1 MDLIQ
6 SFQISNKL
14 TNSIYEYIFNDVKEI
29 FTGKLNT
36 SKENSNYYDII
47 DSPSS
52 NVKDSNLIMIP
63 KLIINKNNKRNIFNE
78 LIEVAYNK
86 LKSRKGCNNKSNM
99 NDNELR
105 NNFYHEIFYFYK
117 NNNTNNLAANIYTI
131 FPNIN
136 FEFRQ
141 IKNLSFSNT
150 NLNKYLIN
158 SKFKLPEMENNNENK
173 KNEYNTGF
181 FTMSQNHRLIA
192 LKDDLKECGDIN
204 KSQSL
209 KEIIFGIWINLKEEK
224 PSPKKAD
231 LDFLFNKNKLLI
243 FKECFRFIKLS
254 NNIETIYSPSPEE
267 NIFLL
272 VLFYKG
278 MQCHYEVKLTCN
290 NEVKNIYNNNLNN
303 YNNCWIISKCKYELD
318 KQRLTIPF
326 DFDIKIEIK
335 NGIISTMADYLNK
348 KTNYN
353 NNYINIIEKGKEKN
367 HENLK
372 NSNKNSINN
381 LNSVNNINDHNY
393 GNLKIKELKNELNNT
408 SSDVFDLSDYDEDII
423 YGGYN
428 YPLAIQN
435 NGKNN
440 NISKN
445 NQQQNISYKKQHEMS
460 RASTNAPSNKPS
472 LTSSKNSGKN
482 NNSNVENINH
492 ANEEEN
498 NVNENSFELINQYTS
513 TIMKNSESI
522 KKLQNQVN
530 QLEKNI
536 IEIINQ
542 LEKDEKEENKNIKIN
557 KKNKKLKQKD
567 KKDKKENKE
576 NKEKEMDVD
585 MEIPKSN
592 NHDISNFGDVSISV
606 PRIIYK
612 ELSITKDDL

>member
-47 DSPSS
+47 DSPSCK
-52 NVKDSNLIMIP
+52 VKDSNLIMIP

-78 LIEVAYNK
+78 LIDVAYNK
-86 LKSRKGCNNKSNM
+86 LKIRKGYNNKNNI
-99 NDNELR
+99 NDNESG

-117 NNNTNNLAANIYTI
+117 NNRTNNLAANIYTI
-131 FPNIN
+131 FPNVN

-158 SKFKLPEMENNNENK
+158 SKFKLPEFENNNENK
-173 KNEYNTGF
+173 INEYQTGF

-209 KEIIFGIWINLKEEK
+209 KEIIFGIWINLKDEK

-278 MQCHYEVKLTCN
+278 MQCHYEVKLSCN
-290 NEVKNIYNNNLNN
+290 NEEKNIYNNNLINN
-303 YNNCWIISKCKYELD
+303 INCWVISKCKYELD
-318 KQRLTIPF
+318 QQRLTIPF

-335 NGIISTMADYLNK
+335 NGTISNMADYLNK
-348 KTNYN
+348 KT
-353 NNYINIIEKGKEKN
+353 
-367 HENLK
+367 K
-372 NSNKNSINN
+372 NSNCINIDEKGNEENHKFLNMKNSNINAI
-381 LNSVNNINDHNY
+381 NNINENNY
-393 GNLKIKELKNELNNT
+393 GNLKIKELKNENNLLNNT

-435 NGKNN
+435 NNKNN
-440 NISKN
+440 NNSKN
-445 NQQQNISYKKQHEMS
+445 NQNKIEQNISYKKQHEMS
-460 RASTNAPSNKPS
+460 RASTNALSNKPS

-492 ANEEEN
+492 NNEEEN

-536 IEIINQ
+536 IEIITQ
-542 LEKDEKEENKNIKIN
+542 LEKEEKEENKKININ
-557 KKNKKLKQKD
+557 KKNKK
-567 KKDKKENKE
+567 KKEKKE
-576 NKEKEMDVD
+576 ENEKKVKKEQKVD
-585 MEIPKSN
+585 MEISKSN
-592 NHDISNFGDVSISV
+592 NQDISNFGDVSISV

>member
-47 DSPSS
+47 DSPSCK
-52 NVKDSNLIMIP
+52 VKDSNLIMIP

-78 LIEVAYNK
+78 LIDVAYNK
-86 LKSRKGCNNKSNM
+86 LKIRKGYNNKNNI
-99 NDNELR
+99 NDNESG

-117 NNNTNNLAANIYTI
+117 NNRTNNLAANIYTI
-131 FPNIN
+131 FPNVN
-136 FEFRQ
+136 FEYRQ

-158 SKFKLPEMENNNENK
+158 SKFKLPEFENNNENK
-173 KNEYNTGF
+173 INEYQTGF

-209 KEIIFGIWINLKEEK
+209 KEIIFGIWINLKDEK

-278 MQCHYEVKLTCN
+278 MQCHYEVKLSCN
-290 NEVKNIYNNNLNN
+290 NEEKNIYNNNLINN
-303 YNNCWIISKCKYELD
+303 INCWVISKCKYELD
-318 KQRLTIPF
+318 QQRLTIPF

-335 NGIISTMADYLNK
+335 NGTISNMADYLNK
-348 KTNYN
+348 KT
-353 NNYINIIEKGKEKN
+353 
-367 HENLK
+367 K
-372 NSNKNSINN
+372 NSNCINIDEKGNEENHKFLNMKNSNINAI
-381 LNSVNNINDHNY
+381 NNINENNY
-393 GNLKIKELKNELNNT
+393 GNLKIKELKNENNLLNNT

-435 NGKNN
+435 NNKNN
-440 NISKN
+440 NNSKN
-445 NQQQNISYKKQHEMS
+445 NQNKIEQNISYKKQHEMS
-460 RASTNAPSNKPS
+460 RASTNALSNKPS

-492 ANEEEN
+492 NNEEEN

-536 IEIINQ
+536 IEIITQ
-542 LEKDEKEENKNIKIN
+542 LEKEEKEENKKININ
-557 KKNKKLKQKD
+557 KKNKK
-567 KKDKKENKE
+567 KKEKKE
-576 NKEKEMDVD
+576 ENEKKVKKEQKVD
-585 MEIPKSN
+585 MEISKSN
-592 NHDISNFGDVSISV
+592 NQDISNFGDVSISV

>member
-47 DSPSS
+47 DSPSCK
-52 NVKDSNLIMIP
+52 VKDSNLIMIP

-78 LIEVAYNK
+78 LIDVAYNK
-86 LKSRKGCNNKSNM
+86 LKIRKGYNNKNNI
-99 NDNELR
+99 NDNESG

-117 NNNTNNLAANIYTI
+117 NNRTNNLAANIYTI
-131 FPNIN
+131 FPNVN
-136 FEFRQ
+136 FEYRQ

-158 SKFKLPEMENNNENK
+158 SKFKLPEFENNNENK
-173 KNEYNTGF
+173 INEYQTGF

-209 KEIIFGIWINLKEEK
+209 KEIIFGIWINLKDEK

-278 MQCHYEVKLTCN
+278 MQCHYEVKLSCN
-290 NEVKNIYNNNLNN
+290 NEEKNIYNNNLINN
-303 YNNCWIISKCKYELD
+303 INCWVISKCKYELD
-318 KQRLTIPF
+318 QQRLTIPF

-335 NGIISTMADYLNK
+335 NGTISNMADYLNK
-348 KTNYN
+348 KT
-353 NNYINIIEKGKEKN
+353 
-367 HENLK
+367 K
-372 NSNKNSINN
+372 NSNCINIDEKGNEENNKFLNMKNSNINAI
-381 LNSVNNINDHNY
+381 NNINENNY
-393 GNLKIKELKNELNNT
+393 GNLKIKELKNENNLLNNT

-435 NGKNN
+435 NNKNN
-440 NISKN
+440 NNSKN
-445 NQQQNISYKKQHEMS
+445 NQNKIEQNISYKKQHEMS
-460 RASTNAPSNKPS
+460 RASTNALSNKPS

-492 ANEEEN
+492 NNEEEN

-536 IEIINQ
+536 IEIITQ
-542 LEKDEKEENKNIKIN
+542 LEKEEKEENKKININ
-557 KKNKKLKQKD
+557 KKNKK
-567 KKDKKENKE
+567 KKEKKE
-576 NKEKEMDVD
+576 ENEKKVKKEQKVD
-585 MEIPKSN
+585 MEISKSN
-592 NHDISNFGDVSISV
+592 NQDISNFGDVSISV